1 MTGTSIVEQIVSI
14 LGAGI
19 TGVASFI
26 GSGLNSL
33 VNDLFFTTTGTGS
46 DAVTTMS
53 MFGIMVVVFAGI
65 SLAIGQPVKADLKS
79 DKNGG
84 CLSYRLIPC

>member
-1 MTGTSIVEQIVSI
+1 MTGTAIVEQIVSI

-26 GSGLNSL
+26 GSGLNNL

-65 SLAIGQPVKADLKS
+65 SLAIGLSRLVVQWLGS
-79 DKNGG
+79 LGGKN
-84 CLSYRLIPC
+84 I